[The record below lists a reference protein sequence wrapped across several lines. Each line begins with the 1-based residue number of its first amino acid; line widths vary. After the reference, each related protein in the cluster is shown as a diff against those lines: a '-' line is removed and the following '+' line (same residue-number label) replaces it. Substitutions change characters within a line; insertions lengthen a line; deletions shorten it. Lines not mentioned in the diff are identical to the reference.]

1 MEITEQK
8 SDNFLKTPEYIFF
21 RVAPRDDFQRP
32 KIKLKLC
39 LSLGTLSA
47 TKSRSMLI

>member
-21 RVAPRDDFQRP
+21 RVAPRDDFHRP
-32 KIKLKLC
+32 KIKSKFGS
-39 LSLGTLSA
+39 SLGTLSA
-47 TKSRSMLI
+47 TKSRIMLI